1 MPKMASLLRRGLS
14 GLSSYRSTP
23 TTPSTNFSKAKNE
36 NLLFTKTDPAVDGD
50 DCLHDCET
58 CTVKYPRKF
67 ETDQDDKL
75 YGNIGGWNTHLIVA
89 TGKTDW
95 VRDVADEKGSVME
108 AVAKAEEPTNG
119 VSACPSYNI
128 SRY

>member
-1 MPKMASLLRRGLS
+1 MTKMASLLRNL
-14 GLSSYRSTP
+14 SYRFTP
-23 TTPSTNFSKAKNE
+23 TPSTEFNKAKNE
-36 NLLFTKTDPAVDGD
+36 NLLFTKTDPAVDGE
-50 DCLHDCET
+50 DCLKDCES
-58 CTVKYPRKF
+58 CHISYPRKF
-67 ETDQDDKL
+67 EIDQDDKL

-119 VSACPSYNI
+119 VSGCLSYTI
-128 SRY
+128 ARH